1 MALRLTVQRAAW
13 ESHIDS
19 VAASVDGLVPVVK
32 GNGYGF
38 GRATLHPLIKRLSD
52 FVCVGT
58 VSRARQR
65 GRPGHA
71 GRADPVVAPPPPLAG
86 PLPS

>member
-1 MALRLTVQRAAW
+1 MALRLTVQRAPW

-19 VAASVDGLVPVVK
+19 VAAHVDGLVPVVK

-38 GRATLHPLIKRLSD
+38 GRATLHPLIKSLSD

-58 VSRARQR
+58 IYELDGVTDRVTPIVLTPSL
-65 GRPGHA
+65 
-71 GRADPVVAPPPPLAG
+71 VPPPTPASRTG
-86 PLPS
+86 